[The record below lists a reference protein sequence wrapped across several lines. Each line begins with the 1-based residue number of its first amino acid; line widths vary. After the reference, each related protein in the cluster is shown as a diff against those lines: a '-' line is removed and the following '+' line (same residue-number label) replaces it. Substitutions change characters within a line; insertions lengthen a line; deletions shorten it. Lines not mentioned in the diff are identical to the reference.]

1 MTTRTNRIWKVL
13 ASCAVLAMLAAACSG
28 SDPGDGGD
36 GGDSPATTAD
46 QTAAPST
53 VAQGDGPS
61 EPETGE
67 IQRGGEITVGVVSE
81 TNSWYPPES
90 EPAFSAGQVV
100 GATFFETLFLRT
112 GSGEILPHLAAEP
125 MVPNADASEW
135 TVTLRPGITFH
146 DGTQLDADALVEM
159 SALWDTGRFA
169 TPGEGIDQTIKVD
182 DLTVTYTLFEPDP
195 AFGDTLAGT
204 RGIAFSPTAVN
215 AFGPEDSA
223 DRPVGTGPFI
233 FQEWRRDSEL
243 VVTRNPNYWQEGQ
256 PYLDRITFRV
266 LQDMD
271 SRNASVAAGDL
282 DMSTQGGADGQQD
295 LIDQGFVAYEFLG
308 NGAGVMI
315 YNTLEPP
322 TDDVRVRRGLSSARN
337 PESTAAITTSN
348 LSGVNEIRHGYFS
361 SSSSWYSEEAGAGY
375 AFYDVEAARADFDSY
390 VNDPNRSDGKA
401 VGEPISFTYECNS
414 EPQNLLLAQLFQQEW
429 GDLGVEVDIA
439 THEQS
444 TFVTKVI
451 GSPADDPA
459 FKGDFNATCWADGT
473 AGDPLSIF
481 DSRYGA
487 VAQNVLNWT
496 NYTNPL
502 IDEQLDIL
510 RGTTDFDARYAAAAE
525 ITRITAEDMPI
536 WWGATG
542 ATVVISKDTVKNVE
556 GYTHPDGT
564 PGTRRPAGQIWFHEI
579 WLEGAEP
586 IDIPLDL
593 VEIPDTPA
601 TTTTTEPAVVLPGP
615 DAAIEALLPDG
626 SAISP
631 GFIDQAVGTPPADQC
646 PDWSNHEGLSPIS
659 ITARSF
665 SGATGFDPAGSMVI
679 YEFPNAD
686 EANAL
691 LDSYLDGAAG
701 PCAEYD
707 TVVNGNPLHY
717 TWAEGDNSPSLG
729 ERTLTMFGRGD
740 SAGFPVNSDTVMIVV
755 GNYVGYYGVLNL
767 GTFPNVEERDIAAEI
782 LEGILLGL

>member
-1 MTTRTNRIWKVL
+1 MTTKTNRLWRVL
-13 ASCAVLAMLAAACSG
+13 ALFAVFAMLAAACSG
-28 SDPGDGGD
+28 GDSSD
-36 GGDSPATTAD
+36 GGDSPETTGD

-61 EPETGE
+61 EPEVGD
-67 IQRGGEITVGVVSE
+67 IQRGGEITFGVVSE
-81 TNSWYPPES
+81 TNSWYPPET
-90 EPAFSAGQVV
+90 EIAFSAGQVV
-100 GATFFETLFLRT
+100 AASFFETLFVRT

-146 DGTQLDADALVEM
+146 DGTPLDADALIEM
-159 SALWDTGRFA
+159 GALWDEGRFA

-195 AFGDTLAGT
+195 AFGDTLQGA
-204 RGIAFSPTAVN
+204 RGIAFSPTAAR
-215 AFGPEDSA
+215 AFGPEGSV

-243 VVTRNPNYWQEGQ
+243 VVTRNPNYWREGQ

-266 LQDMD
+266 LQDAD

-322 TDDVRVRRGLSSARN
+322 TDDVRVRRGLSAARD
-337 PESTAAITTSN
+337 PEAATAITTSN
-348 LSGVNEIRHGYFS
+348 LSGVDEIRNGYFS
-361 SSSSWYSEEAGAGY
+361 SSSKWYSEEAGASY
-375 AFYDVEAARADFDSY
+375 AFYDVAAAQADFDSY
-390 VNDPNRSDGKA
+390 VNDPTRSDGKA
-401 VGEPISFTYECNS
+401 VGEPITFTYECNS

-429 GDLGVEVDIA
+429 GDLGVVVDIA

-444 TFVTKVI
+444 TFVTKVV

-510 RGTTDFDARYAAAAE
+510 RSTTDFDARYAATAE

-542 ATVVISKDTVKNVE
+542 STVVIAKDTVKNVE

-564 PGTRRPAGQIWFHEI
+564 PGTRRSAGTVWFAEI
-579 WLEGAEP
+579 WLDGAEP

-593 VEIPDTPA
+593 VELPDTPA
-601 TTTTTEPAVVLPGP
+601 TTTTTEPEIVLPGP
-615 DAAIEALLPDG
+615 VDAIFDLLPEG
-626 SAISP
+626 SDLSE
-631 GFIDQAVGTPPADQC
+631 GFINTDVGDPPAPQC
-646 PDWSNHEGLSPIS
+646 PDWNNLDGLSPIS
-659 ITARSF
+659 ITARSYT
-665 SGATGFDPAGSMVI
+665 GASGFDPGSSMVI
-679 YEFPNAD
+679 FEFPNPE
-686 EANAL
+686 EANAF

-707 TVVNGNPLHY
+707 TVTGGNPLHF
-717 TWAEGDNSPSLG
+717 TWAEGDNGPSLG
-729 ERTLTMFGRGD
+729 DRTLTMFGRGD
-740 SAGFPVNSDTVMIVV
+740 SAGFPVNSDVVLIVV
-755 GNYVGYYGVLNL
+755 GNNVGYYGLLHL
-767 GTFPNVEERDIAAEI
+767 GTFPDVAVRDTAANL
-782 LEGILLGL
+782 LEGVLLGL